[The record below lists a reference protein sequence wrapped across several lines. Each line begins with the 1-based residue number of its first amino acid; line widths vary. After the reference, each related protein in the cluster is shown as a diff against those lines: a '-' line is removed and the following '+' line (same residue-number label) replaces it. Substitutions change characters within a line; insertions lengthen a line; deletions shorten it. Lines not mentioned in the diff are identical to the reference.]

1 MVLLASGMN
10 DKFIVF
16 ITSQKT
22 AASSSALFVACSKI
36 TATKSKMFILGRFTT
51 LLHTISP
58 LVYLATMF
66 CYIYETIHA
75 SWSQERAGTSVV
87 RVRYSFDL
95 GLVGL
100 GLGNQ
105 TLWTRC

>member
-1 MVLLASGMN
+1 M
-10 DKFIVF
+10 K
-16 ITSQKT
+16 
-22 AASSSALFVACSKI
+22 
-36 TATKSKMFILGRFTT
+36 LGRHTT

-66 CYIYETIHA
+66 CYMYETIHA
-75 SWSQERAGTSVV
+75 SWSQERAGMSVV

-100 GLGNQ
+100 GLSNQ